1 MTSSAYAISYFVS
14 PYEVYSD
21 LGKYLKYQ
29 QKMHNIHAQIQK
41 CKIET
46 YFI

>member
-1 MTSSAYAISYFVS
+1 MPSSAYAISYFVGPHRIS
-14 PYEVYSD
+14 SD

-41 CKIET
+41 HKIET